1 MRRPYLH
8 RLPWAMLGLTVALE
22 LGAVV
27 LSAGLEPAYDTWLY
41 AIYAPVMAA
50 TGALIASRRPGNA
63 IGWLFLVV
71 GVVNASGDLAQGWGL
86 RAAHE
91 GWPAGAAGDWIATWT
106 WLVAGL
112 GGVWT
117 FLLFPDG
124 RALTRRWYA
133 VGWAASAG
141 AVLAIAGWSL
151 TAERDG
157 DFASGHNP
165 LAIGWLPTGALLA
178 LGMTLF
184 LGGFAASV
192 AGVAVRFRRSRGVER
207 QQLKWFALAA
217 GIEIV
222 VLPATFAL
230 WYSAPA
236 VGILA
241 ALALTALPVATGIA
255 ILRHRLLD
263 IDLVLNRTLVYGA
276 LSVLL
281 AAAYVATSLALGT
294 AIDHG
299 SAWVTAASTLVAAA
313 AFRPLRA
320 RLQAVVDRRFD
331 PARADALRRVAGF
344 LEELRAGRAM
354 PESIELVLRDVLD
367 DPQIELRFLV
377 PETGGYV
384 DTLGVE
390 RCNPAGDRRLRV
402 PIEPMG
408 VVLCDPARHAN
419 TAAVAEVVAAS
430 GLAVEIARLRV
441 ELRRQLKQVED
452 SRARIVAAGHEERR
466 RIERDL
472 HDGAQQRLVS
482 VGLALRHAQFELES
496 APREQVDRTLDDAV
510 VQITAVIDE
519 LRELAHGLPP
529 SQLDS
534 GLAAALR
541 ELAARAPMPVEVDAL
556 DERVAPGVEAAAY
569 FIACEGLTN
578 VVKHARAT
586 SASLTAVRRNGHLVV
601 RVADDGVGGAAAT
614 GGSGLTGLADRVLAA
629 GGTFHVDS
637 DADTGTTLVAELPC
651 AS

>member
-1 MRRPYLH
+1 MRGW
-8 RLPWAMLGLTVALE
+8 RLKPLPLTLLGLTLLAEIVAV
-22 LGAVV
+22 A
-27 LSAGLEPAYDTWLY
+27 LSAGLEPAYDTWMY
-41 AIYAPVMAA
+41 ALWAVIVSG
-50 TGALIASRRPGNA
+50 TGALIASRHPENP
-63 IGWLFLVV
+63 IGWLFCGFALL
-71 GVVNASGDLAQGWGL
+71 GALGDGAQGWGL
-86 RAAHE
+86 RAAAE
-91 GWPAGAAGDWIATWT
+91 GWPAGAVGDWIATWI
-106 WLVAGL
+106 WLPSGL
-112 GGVWT
+112 GWTLT

-124 RALTRRWYA
+124 RLPGRRWRP
-133 VGWAASAG
+133 VPWISAAG
-141 AVLAIAGWSL
+141 MVLAIAGWSL
-151 TAERDG
+151 TSDRDA

-165 LAIGWLPTGALLA
+165 FAVAWLPTQALLA
-178 LGMTLF
+178 VGLVLF
-184 LGGFAASV
+184 LGAFFAS
-192 AGVAVRFRRSRGVER
+192 AVSLALRLRRARGIER
-207 QQLKWFALAA
+207 QQLKWFAFAA
-217 GIEIV
+217 AVAVV
-222 VLPATFAL
+222 VLSVDLAL
-230 WYSAPA
+230 WYITPLAGVASAL
-236 VGILA
+236 VLM
-241 ALALTALPVATGIA
+241 ALPVAAGVG
-255 ILRHRLLD
+255 ILRYRLYD
-263 IDLVLNRTLVYGA
+263 IDLVVNRTLVYA
-276 LSVLL
+276 TLTVLL
-281 AAAYVATSLALGT
+281 ASAYAATSLLLGT
-294 AIDHG
+294 ALDHD
-299 SAWVTAASTLVAAA
+299 SAWVTAVSTLVAAA

-320 RLQAVVDRRFD
+320 RLQAAVDRRFD
-331 PARADALRRVAGF
+331 PARADALRRIAAF
-344 LEELRAGRAM
+344 LEDLRAGRAT
-354 PESIELVLRDVLD
+354 PESIEPVLRDVLD
-367 DPQIELRFLV
+367 DPQVELRFLV

-390 RCNPAGDRRLRV
+390 RANPAGDRRLRV

-419 TAAVAEVVAAS
+419 PAAVAEVVAAG

-452 SRARIVAAGHEERR
+452 SRARIVAAGYEERR

-586 SASLTAVRRNGHLVV
+586 AVSLTAVRDNGSLVV
-601 RVADDGVGGAAAT
+601 RVADDGVGGAAPAD
-614 GGSGLTGLADRVLAA
+614 GSGLTGLADRVLAA
-629 GGTFHVDS
+629 GGTFRVDS
-637 DADTGTTLVAELPC
+637 DAGNGTTLVAELPC